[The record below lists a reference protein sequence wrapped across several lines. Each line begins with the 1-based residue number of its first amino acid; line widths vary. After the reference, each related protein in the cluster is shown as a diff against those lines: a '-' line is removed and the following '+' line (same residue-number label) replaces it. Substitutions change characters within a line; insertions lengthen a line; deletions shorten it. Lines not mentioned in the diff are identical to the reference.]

1 VTIAEIQA
9 AAKTL
14 AQTITAA
21 VQAFETSTGCIV
33 HSVPIRRPESGP
45 PVPATADVKIQIP
58 TE

>member
-1 VTIAEIQA
+1 MNVAEIQD

-14 AQTITAA
+14 AQVITGA
-21 VQAFETSTGCIV
+21 VQAFEASTGCIV

-45 PVPATADVKIQIP
+45 PTPATADVKIQIP